1 MNDSQTQERA
11 IKADKKARML
21 AVLICIVWACVG
33 AALIEWVL
41 PWGQEQLERAEP
53 GQASRVMQLLIGFI
67 FLSIIPF
74 AAYLFRFG
82 FRAVRHRQMPPPG
95 TRVIRDTKALEGD
108 KAVTRGRLIML
119 MALLLTALGLLGGL
133 YLPYKIGKAFS
144 EQIRQPASQ
153 QEQPETRRVGLAPP

>member
-1 MNDSQTQERA
+1 MNNSETQERV
-11 IKADKKARML
+11 IKADKKTRAL

-33 AALIEWVL
+33 VALIEWVL

-53 GQASRVMQLLIGFI
+53 GQASRVMQLLVGFI

-82 FRAVRHRQMPPPG
+82 LRAVAHRQMPPPG
-95 TRVIRDTKALEGD
+95 TRVIRDTKLLEGD

-119 MALLLTALGLLGGL
+119 MALLLVVLGLLGGL

-144 EQIRQPASQ
+144 DQIRQ
-153 QEQPETRRVGLAPP
+153 APPQTNEAQ